1 VACSAQCP
9 KEVGVFGLPGCDEAS
24 VGEDDVETEE
34 LVKTEAVNAIQGAE
48 TTSNAGT
55 GDSNALPKGGCL
67 NSVSIV
73 LGDSLLEVQRRRWY
87 LFVSQL
93 PRVLQRLQ

>member
-1 VACSAQCP
+1 MPKLWPAPRSAQ
-9 KEVGVFGLPGCDEAS
+9 KRSGFS
-24 VGEDDVETEE
+24 VCLETEE